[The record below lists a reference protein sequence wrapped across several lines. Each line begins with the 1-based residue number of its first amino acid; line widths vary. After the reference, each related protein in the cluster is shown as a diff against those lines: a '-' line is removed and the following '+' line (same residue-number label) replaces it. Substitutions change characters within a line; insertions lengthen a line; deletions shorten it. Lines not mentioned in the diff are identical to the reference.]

1 MAGLSSFPSNIDSF
15 TRHYEISAADV
26 PSVVRFQELKLKI
39 RTPEEESEMAQ
50 LATKLRPNFISSED
64 FNKFQDALVSMQI
77 FIRDNVA
84 GYIDTAR
91 DEALIAIDQKKNAI
105 IVYLDSIEA
114 GKLRNDMGIMDELTT
129 ATKSSLVAAINEVNA
144 KAPSNASTSTK
155 GIVQLSSTQSTSES
169 LAATP
174 KLVKDHADLNTA
186 SVHGSTSAATANRLI
201 HRDASGRAKIA
212 APSASDDIARL
223 DTVTG
228 QVGTLSNLQTTAKTN
243 IVSAVN
249 ELFTSVSSG
258 KSTIETAIAGKGGT
272 VSKAGSVAT
281 FPELVNGVNSIQQG
295 RYLRQVAT
303 PGSSEYPVSANFSG
317 PIGPRIATFPPGTKV
332 IAFSGHGTNSVSGS
346 STFSA
351 YTQQDNGLWIQLVLY
366 DRNGMAWNLMREGSS
381 NHTIRTGSFPTSFT
395 GLTIDFTA
403 QTSNLAILQ
412 PSSAQVN
419 NVKVNSPM
427 PVGFDIN
434 GETWLTFAVTD
445 PINAANMK
453 MNVAI
458 GAVSIISM

>member
-201 HRDASGRAKIA
+201 HRDVNGRAKVA
-212 APSASDDIARL
+212 VPSASDDIARL
-223 DTVTG
+223 DTITG
-228 QVGTLSNLQTTAKTN
+228 QVGTLSSLQTTAKTN
-243 IVSAVN
+243 VVSAIN
-249 ELFTSVSSG
+249 EVFQSG
-258 KSTIETAIAGKGGT
+258 
-272 VSKAGSVAT
+272 
-281 FPELVNGVNSIQQG
+281 
-295 RYLRQVAT
+295 
-303 PGSSEYPVSANFSG
+303 VSAKQGIVDAINAMGGSASTSDTWAILSAKIRAIKTG
-317 PIGPRIATFPPGTKV
+317 KKYVMGTFLTDNLGR
-332 IAFSGHGTNSVSGS
+332 GSVSGLEFLPRNIIISNGAYNGGS
-346 STFSA
+346 STLGGVYSVDAPHYNPPNGVTNPLSHIFSNSTGYIGRDQITVFA
-351 YTQQDNGLWIQLVLY
+351 NGF
-366 DRNGMAWNLMREGSS
+366 NF
-381 NHTIRTGSFPTSFT
+381 TPTSS
-395 GLTIDFTA
+395 GD
-403 QTSNLAILQ
+403 LQ
-412 PSSAQVN
+412 KTYNYIA
-419 NVKVNSPM
+419 
-427 PVGFDIN
+427 F
-434 GETWLTFAVTD
+434 E
-445 PINAANMK
+445 
-453 MNVAI
+453 
-458 GAVSIISM
+458 